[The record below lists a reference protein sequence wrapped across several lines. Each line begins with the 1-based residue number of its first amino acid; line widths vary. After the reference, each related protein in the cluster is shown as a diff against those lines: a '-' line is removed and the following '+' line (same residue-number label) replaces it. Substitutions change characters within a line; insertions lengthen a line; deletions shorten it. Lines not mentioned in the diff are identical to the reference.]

1 MLIMQPPKHTFNIV
15 LAHCTLWAKIQK
27 SAIYGAVLFASDD
40 KINVFMKKNLLEKP
54 MEGSPAE

>member
-1 MLIMQPPKHTFNIV
+1 MQPPKHTFNIV